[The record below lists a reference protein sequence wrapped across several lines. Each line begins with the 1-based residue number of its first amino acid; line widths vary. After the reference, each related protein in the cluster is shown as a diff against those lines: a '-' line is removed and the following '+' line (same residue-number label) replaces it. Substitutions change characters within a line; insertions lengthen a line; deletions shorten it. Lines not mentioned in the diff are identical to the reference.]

1 MCVRYNLISPSDT
14 ARAHFGLGAIETFP
28 PRYNIAPGQP
38 VIVVG
43 NGLSG
48 EREAR
53 LVLWGLIPSWLKD
66 PSTRQP
72 FVNARAE
79 TAHERAAFRGGI
91 RHRRCLVPAN
101 GFYAWRTQGGK
112 RVPFLLRA
120 TDGGL
125 LALAGIADHWL
136 GADGSELD
144 TMAILT
150 VPASRDVTPFQERM
164 PLTMPRE
171 CFERW
176 LDCRSGETAG
186 IADLLVRADA
196 DGLVAQEVN
205 ARLNDATKE
214 GADLLVAD
222 QPRLL

>member
-1 MCVRYNLISPSDT
+1 MCVRYNLTSPSET
-14 ARAHFGLGAIETFP
+14 VRAHFGLGAIETFP

-38 VIVVG
+38 VIIVG
-43 NGLSG
+43 NSLSG
-48 EREAR
+48 LREAR

-66 PSTRQP
+66 PGTRKP

-101 GFYAWRTQGGK
+101 GFYAWKVRSGR
-112 RVPFLLRA
+112 RVPFLLR
-120 TDGGL
+120 TRNGGL
-125 LALAGIADHWL
+125 LGLAGIADHWL

-144 TMAILT
+144 TMALLT
-150 VPASRDVTPFQERM
+150 VPAGRAVMPFQERM
-164 PLTMPRE
+164 PLILPAV

-186 IADLLVRADA
+186 IADLLTGVDA

-205 ARLNDATKE
+205 VRLNDATKE